1 MLTLSVIGVEDGAII
16 AAAPSGERFRL
27 PVDADLRARLQEEPP
42 APVGPRL
49 SPREIQ
55 SHVRAGLSAQQVAAL
70 TGAPVAYIERFVG
83 PVIAEREYI
92 TETARAVRLPPETE
106 GARAKTFGAVMAERL
121 AALAATGVRWTSTRE
136 TNGWIVALTFT
147 ADDIEHD
154 ARWRFD
160 AKRMQLT
167 PENVEAATL
176 SQQGTPAALTPRLRA
191 IEPTVPITVVAP
203 SGAADVPE
211 PVAPPA
217 PDTSRFD
224 SAIFAFPD
232 LRTPE
237 ERAAEVP
244 APKRSNRS
252 APTRLIPEPVADPR
266 FGEPQTEDREP
277 AQQDRR
283 PRHTGPTT
291 DQLASLSRRR
301 GEREPSID
309 TASLPVT
316 RAMSVIDTDDEDE
329 DDPFARRPAKERDTP
344 APVTRGRFPER
355 LPEPQEQVEE
365 PAPKPAPRTEAPMKR
380 PRSRSGTRGSVP
392 RQMDESGPVEGA
404 PSSRPRRGRTTM
416 PSWDEIVFGRDED

>member
-16 AAAPSGERFRL
+16 AACADGERFRL

-42 APVGPRL
+42 AAVGPRL

-147 ADDIEHD
+147 ADDDRPRRPLAVRSEAHA
-154 ARWRFD
+154 AR
-160 AKRMQLT
+160 
-167 PENVEAATL
+167 
-176 SQQGTPAALTPRLRA
+176 PRRTSRRPRSRSRGRPPRSPRGCA
-191 IEPTVPITVVAP
+191 RSSRPCRSPSCRPRVPPTCPQ
-203 SGAADVPE
+203 

-224 SAIFAFPD
+224 SAIFTFPD

-237 ERAAEVP
+237 ERAAETP
-244 APKRSNRS
+244 SPRRSNRS
-252 APTRLIPEPVADPR
+252 APTRLIPEPVPDPR
-266 FGEPQTEDREP
+266 FGDAQDDDRASGEP
-277 AQQDRR
+277 DRR

-301 GEREPSID
+301 GEREPSVD

-316 RAMSVIDTDDEDE
+316 RAMSVIDTDDED
-329 DDPFARRPAKERDTP
+329 DDPFARRPTKERDTP
-344 APVTRGRFPER
+344 APVTRGP
-355 LPEPQEQVEE
+355 LP
-365 PAPKPAPRTEAPMKR
+365 
-380 PRSRSGTRGSVP
+380 
-392 RQMDESGPVEGA
+392 GA
-404 PSSRPRRGRTTM
+404 AAGGAGAAAARRAR
-416 PSWDEIVFGRDED
+416 RRR